1 MINLF
6 LVEFILLESIR
17 KKLNDWITSDS
28 FEKRDVFVLGALLLF
43 ALVVRIFNVRLG
55 LPYMHHWDEPEIAF
69 NALDMLRNGDLNP
82 HFFNYGTLL
91 MYLNL
96 GVDWLHTL
104 VLRALP
110 AASPF
115 SLDTLENLRYGANY
129 GFDWYISHP
138 TYLFWNRVLTVLFG
152 TATVAL
158 VYYLGL
164 KLGNRLAAAAG
175 AILLAGTLFHVQ
187 HSAYV
192 TTDVPMTFL
201 VWCVLVF
208 VYLYLDRQKS
218 RYFYLALIACGLATS
233 TKYNA
238 GLVVIV
244 PAAALLLG
252 RKFESYRPWHWAL
265 IPVVPALTFFIGTP
279 YALFDFPTFYEHVSY
294 EILHYSVEGH
304 GGADIEPGLPH
315 MLHQLKL
322 IGENFG
328 WAFIPFAVL
337 GLVKLVGSTPGLLV
351 LGYQAIYF
359 FSVTQTKISFH
370 RNVLIL
376 YPFIAILF
384 GLGLLLVYEIL
395 VQRDKV
401 RKYLGIVLLLVVG
414 GYLALSSAKAA
425 YRSWK
430 VWSRPETRTRA
441 VMRINELTESSPD
454 ALVGVALEL
463 RIHPRDLARLEA
475 DYRQR
480 PYLKLIQQA
489 DDYDI
494 LLGYGNLQGSNPE
507 QRERADKINA
517 VIEQIPEKFEY
528 KIGSGPLYLHL
539 FAANPEVVIIEETEK
554 LADEIDF

>member
-1 MINLF
+1 LIET
-6 LVEFILLESIR
+6 VRKKIESILVSKQVER
-17 KKLNDWITSDS
+17 LD
-28 FEKRDVFVLGALLLF
+28 ALLLGGILF
-43 ALVVRIFNVRLG
+43 FSLVVRIFNARMG

-69 NALDMLRNGDLNP
+69 NALDMLKEGNLNP
-82 HFFNYGTLL
+82 DFFNYGSLL
-91 MYLNL
+91 IYLNL
-96 GVDWLHTL
+96 AVDWLHAL
-104 VLRALP
+104 CLRALP

-115 SLDTLENLRYGANY
+115 SLGSLENLRYGANY

-138 TYLFWNRVLTVLFG
+138 TFLFWNRALTALFG

-164 KLGNRLAAAAG
+164 KLGNRLAAVAG
-175 AILLAGTLFHVQ
+175 AVLLAGTLFHIQ

-192 TTDVPMTFL
+192 TTDVPMTFF
-201 VWCVLVF
+201 VWCVLLF
-208 VYLYLDRQKS
+208 VYLYLDRHKNL
-218 RYFYLALIACGLATS
+218 YFIMALVASGLATS

-244 PAAALLLG
+244 PAAALFLG
-252 RKFESYRPWHWAL
+252 RRFESYRPWLWVL
-265 IPVVPALTFFIGTP
+265 IPLVPALAFFVGTP
-279 YALFDFPTFYEHVSY
+279 YALFDFSTFYEDVRY

-315 MLHQLKL
+315 MFHQLKL

-328 WAFIPFAVL
+328 WAFMPFAVL
-337 GLVKLVGSTPGLLV
+337 GLIKLVGRAPGLLI
-351 LGYQAIYF
+351 LGYQMIYF
-359 FSVTQTKISFH
+359 LSVTQTKVSFH

-384 GLGLLLVYEIL
+384 GIGLLLVYEFL
-395 VQRDKV
+395 AQRGRL
-401 RKYLGIVLLLVVG
+401 RKLLGILLIFLVG
-414 GYLALSSAKAA
+414 GYLAFSSARAA

-441 VMRINELTESSPD
+441 VMRINELTQSSD
-454 ALVGVALEL
+454 DVLVGVALEL
-463 RIHPRDLARLEA
+463 RMHPRDLARLEV

-507 QRERADKINA
+507 QRARADKINA
-517 VIEQIPEKFEY
+517 VIEQIPEKYEDR
-528 KIGSGPLYLHL
+528 IGSGPLYLHL
-539 FAANPEVVIIEETEK
+539 FSTNPEVVIIEETDK
-554 LADEIDF
+554 LAEEIDF

>member
-1 MINLF
+1 LIET
-6 LVEFILLESIR
+6 VRKKIESILVSKQVER
-17 KKLNDWITSDS
+17 LD
-28 FEKRDVFVLGALLLF
+28 ALLLGGILF
-43 ALVVRIFNVRLG
+43 FSLVVRIFNARMG

-69 NALDMLRNGDLNP
+69 NALDMLKEGNLNP
-82 HFFNYGTLL
+82 DFFNYGSLL
-91 MYLNL
+91 IYLNL
-96 GVDWLHTL
+96 AVDWLHAL
-104 VLRALP
+104 CLRALP

-115 SLDTLENLRYGANY
+115 SLGSLENLRYGANY

-138 TYLFWNRVLTVLFG
+138 TFLFWNRALTALFG

-164 KLGNRLAAAAG
+164 KLGNRLAAVAG
-175 AILLAGTLFHVQ
+175 AILLASTLFHVQ

-192 TTDVPMTFL
+192 TTDVPMTFF
-201 VWCVLVF
+201 VWCVLLF
-208 VYLYLDRQKS
+208 VYLYLDRHKNL
-218 RYFYLALIACGLATS
+218 YFILALVASGLATS

-244 PAAALLLG
+244 PAAALFLG
-252 RKFESYRPWHWAL
+252 RKFESYRPWLWAL
-265 IPVVPALTFFIGTP
+265 IPLVPALAFFVGTP
-279 YALFDFPTFYEHVSY
+279 YALFDFSTFYEDVRY
-294 EILHYSVEGH
+294 EILHYSVGGH

-328 WAFIPFAVL
+328 WVFMPFAVL
-337 GLVKLVGSTPGLLV
+337 GLIKLVGRAPGLLI
-351 LGYQAIYF
+351 LGYQMIYF
-359 FSVTQTKISFH
+359 LSVTQTKVSFH

-376 YPFIAILF
+376 YPFVVILF
-384 GLGLLLVYEIL
+384 GIGLLLVYEFL
-395 VQRDKV
+395 AQEGWL
-401 RKYLGIVLLLVVG
+401 RKLLGILLIFLVG
-414 GYLALSSAKAA
+414 GYLAFSSVRAA

-441 VMRINELTESSPD
+441 VMRINELTESSD
-454 ALVGVALEL
+454 DVLVGVALEL
-463 RIHPRDLARLEA
+463 RMHPRDLARLDA

-507 QRERADKINA
+507 QRARADKINA
-517 VIEQIPEKFEY
+517 VIEQIPEKYEGR
-528 KIGSGPLYLHL
+528 IGSGPLYLHL
-539 FAANPEVVIIEETEK
+539 FSTNPEVVIIEETDK
-554 LADEIDF
+554 LAEEIDF